1 MSSVQSVLNPY
12 NLHPVTNR
20 PCNVDD
26 ASRSSDES
34 SQPITTPD
42 YYGTYETDNSTI
54 TSYVSNATTTLTM
67 PSQMTAAS
75 YNSGNDDDDDEYEY
89 AHEDE
94 DFNDSST
101 KYRENHKFKSPRRLH
116 RQHGIRHDQTNDFQK
131 GMTSDGK
138 HVKVF
143 GKVGPG
149 ILAASPSKAILAN
162 SLRKSQ
168 DATIKL
174 ESRDDFS
181 SENQQD
187 EHTIGVEENE
197 DKENATMTS
206 IVSSTSTQIPKN
218 SIYSNVSISS
228 ENSNL
233 NNFWATLAV
242 HAASAAISAG
252 GSEKC
257 ARIAADSLLEDG
269 QAMNKINAS
278 RKTRM
283 IENQKGLHENVS
295 SRNRSKKG
303 ALSLEPMKITSQTVR
318 NAASKTSIAVL
329 KSGDDEVHAVAAKV
343 AEVILRE
350 GNHLLKDFA
359 DDVNTKERKETARK
373 EANDEERED
382 MPEKEE
388 TNFHNFEY
396 AKKNQASVV
405 VKSCDKSISIST
417 SASSPSSACPTQ
429 ASSTSNLFLR
439 DTNRMLRKM
448 KRANASNKNNYSC
461 VKSSKQNPNNDDS
474 IFDLASIV
482 TDAISVKSKKD
493 RYATDMDSLASPRN
507 NRGNIVAS
515 FATSPL
521 LAKHDAADVDAEEEA
536 WGKHDVYQVKETPS
550 IVTEDAS
557 SNSWCMRSSSRG
569 RDGTNEYIQM
579 PGAQPLHSESTAFV
593 DNTQIELERKKA
605 TFDAAASALRQKLD
619 NLAWELDHPLS
630 RSVGSGNDDSW
641 DRDTNAANAGGE
653 SWDNL
658 EDYYRQSTKIQTET
672 QDPPNNTMMA
682 VPSVAT
688 PIHHAYNSID
698 GQKKRIDSIASSHSV
713 SIHHH
718 GYESGEQDESLIV
731 ENNPI
736 DCDDIASR
744 CSSINASIRPCL
756 KKPSKAFPIVDVNDE
771 RNVDDGTVVT
781 SIGECRIHMVKE
793 EGDNDD
799 APTSHNPTFGKDRYE
814 PSQEK
819 SMSKQSNEDAAEAI
833 EVELVNNDKSGP
845 RTPSLRDKFKG
856 FFFRNK
862 KTVTFAAVDSIAGGN
877 SVDSYPKD
885 ERTPTESNANSTI
898 IKNRDENID
907 ELNSKKVESTEEV
920 SLVCGRKMKGGKK
933 IRSFILKRTSK
944 WRMNRHSVPDPV
956 DNDEGG
962 VDANDDGHEPK
973 TDIPTCQYNED
984 TDDNVHFNTN
994 TQVELREEQ
1003 VVLEPVLKQRESN
1016 EEKPLVE
1023 EKDGGDIDG
1032 ITVVTNESYTT
1043 ATETAPSLNKY
1054 ATYSFH
1060 TQESNEDDGQIKKE
1074 WVETVLDRFILG
1086 NVSQDGAS
1094 HTASSQFTSQSSNL
1108 GLTFL

>member
-12 NLHPVTNR
+12 NLHPATNK
-20 PCNVDD
+20 PCNVED

-34 SQPITTPD
+34 SQPITMPY
-42 YYGTYETDNSTI
+42 YYGNYETDNSTI
-54 TSYVSNATTTLTM
+54 TSYMSNAATTLTM
-67 PSQMTAAS
+67 ASLMTATS
-75 YNSGNDDDDDEYEY
+75 LNSGNDDDDDEYEY
-89 AHEDE
+89 EHEDE
-94 DFNDSST
+94 DFINFST
-101 KYRENHKFKSPRRLH
+101 KYGENHKFKSQCRLRR
-116 RQHGIRHDQTNDFQK
+116 RHDNIRDNQPNDFQN
-131 GMTSDGK
+131 GMTSGGK
-138 HVKVF
+138 HVF
-143 GKVGPG
+143 GKVGLG
-149 ILAASPSKAILAN
+149 ILAASSSKSRLAN

-174 ESRDDFS
+174 ESRDDS
-181 SENQQD
+181 SSQNQQD
-187 EHTIGVEENE
+187 EHTIDVEENE
-197 DKENATMTS
+197 DKENATMKS
-206 IVSSTSTQIPKN
+206 IVSSTSTQISKN
-218 SIYSNVSISS
+218 SNYSNASNSS

-252 GSEKC
+252 SSETC

-278 RKTRM
+278 RRKRM
-283 IENQKGLHENVS
+283 VENQKGLHENVN

-359 DDVNTKERKETARK
+359 HDVNTKERKVTARK
-373 EANDEERED
+373 VANDEERED
-382 MPEKEE
+382 MPTEEE

-396 AKKNQASVV
+396 PKKNQASDVV
-405 VKSCDKSISIST
+405 RSSDKSISTST

-439 DTNRMLRKM
+439 DTNRMLRKI
-448 KRANASNKNNYSC
+448 KRANASNNNNNNSC
-461 VKSSKQNPNNDDS
+461 VKKNSKQNPNNYDS

-482 TDAISVKSKKD
+482 TDATSVKSKKD

-507 NRGNIVAS
+507 NRDLVAS
-515 FATSPL
+515 FATPPL
-521 LAKHDAADVDAEEEA
+521 LANHNSADVDTEEEA
-536 WGKHDVYQVKETPS
+536 WGKQDVYQVEGTPS
-550 IVTEDAS
+550 NVTENES
-557 SNSWCMRSSSRG
+557 SNSRCVRSSSRG
-569 RDGTNEYIQM
+569 QDGTNEYIQM

-605 TFDAAASALRQKLD
+605 NFDAAALALRQKLD
-619 NLAWELDHPLS
+619 DLAWELDHPS
-630 RSVGSGNDDSW
+630 RSVGSGNDESW
-641 DRDTNAANAGGE
+641 DRDTNGANEGGE
-653 SWDNL
+653 SWNNL
-658 EDYYRQSTKIQTET
+658 EDYYRQSAKTQTEK
-672 QDPPNNTMMA
+672 QCPPDNTMMA
-682 VPSVAT
+682 VSSVAT
-688 PIHHAYNSID
+688 PIHHAYNVVD
-698 GQKKRIDSIASSHSV
+698 GQNKTIVSSASSHSA

-718 GYESGEQDESLIV
+718 GYKSGQRDESLIV

-744 CSSINASIRPCL
+744 CSSINGSIRPCL

-771 RNVDDGTVVT
+771 PNVDDGTVVT

-799 APTSHNPTFGKDRYE
+799 APTSHNPTFGEDRYE
-814 PSQEK
+814 LSQEK
-819 SMSKQSNEDAAEAI
+819 CTPKDSDEDVAEAI
-833 EVELVNNDKSGP
+833 EVELVNDDKSGP

-856 FFFRNK
+856 LFFRNK

-877 SVDSYPKD
+877 SVDSSPKD
-885 ERTPTESNANSTI
+885 EPIPPECDGNSTI
-898 IKNRDENID
+898 IKNREENID
-907 ELNSKKVESTEEV
+907 ELNSKKVDSTEEV
-920 SLVCGRKMKGGKK
+920 SLVCGRKMKGGKQ
-933 IRSFILKRTSK
+933 IRSFILKRISK
-944 WRMNRHSVPDPV
+944 WRRNQHSVPDPV
-956 DNDEGG
+956 DKDEGG
-962 VDANDDGHEPK
+962 VDANDDGHESK

-984 TDDNVHFNTN
+984 NDENVHVNTN
-994 TQVELREEQ
+994 TQVKLREEQ
-1003 VVLEPVLKQRESN
+1003 VVLESILKQGETN
-1016 EEKPLVE
+1016 EEKTLVE

-1032 ITVVTNESYTT
+1032 ITVVSNESYTT
-1043 ATETAPSLNKY
+1043 SSETAPSLNKY
-1054 ATYSFH
+1054 ATHSFH

-1086 NVSQDGAS
+1086 DVSQDGAS
-1094 HTASSQFTSQSSNL
+1094 NTASSQFTSQSSNL